1 MRFEKV
7 SFEQYLKAQTEG
19 RNYTID
25 EIEDIRK
32 EYDNI
37 KLPKRATVG
46 SAGYD
51 FFSPIPFRLSTKTN
65 GEYPQSI
72 KLPTGIRVLLDNDK
86 VLECYPRGGHGFK
99 FRLQLDNT
107 VGIIDSDYYY
117 SDNEGHIFAKL
128 TIDAKEDKEVTVNV
142 GEAFMQGIIKQFFL
156 TEDDTTLDVRNG
168 GFGSTTNFAKVKI
181 TDSDFAKE
189 YKSTWVGGG
198 CVTNG
203 EPFESVLINS
213 CDNITTFA
221 IPKLK
226 IPMRFGTSI
235 KG

>member
-7 SFEQYLKAQTEG
+7 SFEEYLKAQGG
-19 RNYTID
+19 RDSFLQD
-25 EIEDIRK
+25 EIDDIQK

-51 FFSPIPFRLSTKTN
+51 FFSPIPFRLSTKEN

-72 KLPTGIRVLLDNDK
+72 KLPTGIRVLLDDDK
-86 VLECYPRGGHGFK
+86 VLECYPRSGHGFK

-107 VGIIDSDYYY
+107 VGIIDSDYSF

-128 TIDAKEDKEVTVNV
+128 TIDAKEDKEVTVNA

-156 TEDDTTLDVRNG
+156 TEDDESSDMRNG
-168 GFGSTTNFAKVKI
+168 GFGSTSNFA
-181 TDSDFAKE
+181 TE
-189 YKSTWVGGG
+189 YQSAWVGSREES
-198 CVTNG
+198 TIMF
-203 EPFESVLINS
+203 PFAMN
-213 CDNITTFA
+213 CD
-221 IPKLK
+221 K
-226 IPMRFGTSI
+226 
-235 KG
+235 